1 MIQYLRRLCN
11 WLEEGWFVWL
21 GLVLVLIAFVGHP
34 NELRI
39 RIMGLALQVLG
50 ITAVALGIHKTRV
63 LFGRPALIFAVP
75 KWLSRFPKYRPRGVT
90 GQINITGRSPI
101 VSFTAYQ
108 WINPVDASLDARI
121 TALEENLKGVNEQV
135 YRIKDLL
142 CQEVRNREDALKLE
156 SQTREKENQE
166 FNQKFEMSETGGLEI
181 SAMAL
186 VWLAFGLIM
195 STLSNE
201 IGCFFSK

>member
-1 MIQYLRRLCN
+1 MIQYFRRLCN
-11 WLEEGWFVWL
+11 WLKEGWFVWL
-21 GLVLVLIAFVGHP
+21 GVVLLLIAFAGHP
-34 NELRI
+34 SELRI

-50 ITAVALGIHKTRV
+50 IIAVALGIHKTRV

-90 GQINITGRSPI
+90 GEFNITLPSP
-101 VSFTAYQ
+101 TAFLIGYQ
-108 WINPVDASLDARI
+108 WINPSDASLDART
-121 TALEENLKGVNEQV
+121 TALEENLKRVNEQV
-135 YRIKDLL
+135 YRTYSLL
-142 CQEVRNREDALKLE
+142 HQEVRNREDALKLE

-166 FNQKFEMSETGGLEI
+166 FNQKLEMSETGGLEI

-186 VWLAFGLIM
+186 VWLALGLIM